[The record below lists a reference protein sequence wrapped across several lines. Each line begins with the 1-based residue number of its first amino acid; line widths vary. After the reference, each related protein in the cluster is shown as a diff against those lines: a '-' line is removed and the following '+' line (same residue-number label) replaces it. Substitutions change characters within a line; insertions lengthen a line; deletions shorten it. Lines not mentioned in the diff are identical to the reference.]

1 MAKMLKGVITVMLQ
15 PNVLDVQGQA
25 VQGALKHLGFESVE
39 QVRIGRQ
46 IEMILPTEDNEMAR
60 TQLKEMAEKLLANP
74 VIEDFQINIKEA

>member
-1 MAKMLKGVITVMLQ
+1 MLKGVITVMLQ

-46 IEMILPTEDNEMAR
+46 IEMILPTEDHEMAR

-74 VIEDFQINIKEA
+74 VIEDFQIDIQEA

>member
-1 MAKMLKGVITVMLQ
+1 MLQ

-46 IEMILPTEDNEMAR
+46 IEMILPTEDREAAR
-60 TQLKEMAEKLLANP
+60 LQLREMAEKLLANP
-74 VIEDFQINIKEA
+74 VIEDFQIEIQEA

>member
-1 MAKMLKGVITVMLQ
+1 MLKGVITVMLQ

-46 IEMILPTEDNEMAR
+46 IEMILPTEDREAAR
-60 TQLKEMAEKLLANP
+60 LQLREMAEQLLANP
-74 VIEDFQINIKEA
+74 VIEDFQIDIQEA

>member
-1 MAKMLKGVITVMLQ
+1 MLKGVITVLLQ

-46 IEMILPTEDNEMAR
+46 IEMILPTEDREIAR
-60 TQLKEMAEKLLANP
+60 TQLKEMAEKLLANTL
-74 VIEDFQINIKEA
+74 IEDFQIHIKEA

>member
-1 MAKMLKGVITVMLQ
+1 MLKGVITVMLQ

-46 IEMILPTEDNEMAR
+46 IEMILPTEDREAASL
-60 TQLKEMAEKLLANP
+60 QLREMAEKLLANP
-74 VIEDFQINIKEA
+74 VIEDFQIDIQEA

>member
-1 MAKMLKGVITVMLQ
+1 MLKGVITVMLQ

-25 VQGALKHLGFESVE
+25 VQDALKHLGFESVE

-46 IEMILPTEDNEMAR
+46 IEMILPTEDHEMAR

>member
-1 MAKMLKGVITVMLQ
+1 MLKGVITVMLQ

-25 VQGALKHLGFESVE
+25 VQDALKHLGFESVE

-74 VIEDFQINIKEA
+74 VIEDFQIDIQQA

>member
-1 MAKMLKGVITVMLQ
+1 MLKGVITVMLQ

-25 VQGALKHLGFESVE
+25 VQDALKHLGFESVE

>member
-1 MAKMLKGVITVMLQ
+1 MLKGVITVMLQ

-25 VQGALKHLGFESVE
+25 VQGALQHLGFESVE

-46 IEMILPTEDNEMAR
+46 IEMILPTEDHEMAR

>member
-1 MAKMLKGVITVMLQ
+1 MLKGVITVMLQ

-46 IEMILPTEDNEMAR
+46 IEMILPTEDREMAR

-74 VIEDFQINIKEA
+74 VIEDFRIDIEEA

>member
-1 MAKMLKGVITVMLQ
+1 MLKGVITVMLQ

-46 IEMILPTEDNEMAR
+46 IEMILPTEDHEMAR

-74 VIEDFQINIKEA
+74 VIEDFQIEIQEA

>member
-1 MAKMLKGVITVMLQ
+1 MLKGVITVMLQ

-46 IEMILPTEDNEMAR
+46 IEMILLTEDHEMAR

>member
-1 MAKMLKGVITVMLQ
+1 MLKGVITVMLQ

-25 VQGALKHLGFESVE
+25 VQDALKHLGFESVE

-46 IEMILPTEDNEMAR
+46 IEMILPTEDHEMAR

-74 VIEDFQINIKEA
+74 VIEDFQIDIQEA

>member
-1 MAKMLKGVITVMLQ
+1 MLKGVITVMLQ

-25 VQGALKHLGFESVE
+25 VQDALKHLGFESVE
-39 QVRIGRQ
+39 QGRIGRQ

-74 VIEDFQINIKEA
+74 VIEDFQIDIKEA

>member
-1 MAKMLKGVITVMLQ
+1 MLKGVITVMLQ

-46 IEMILPTEDNEMAR
+46 IEMILPTEDQEMAL

-74 VIEDFQINIKEA
+74 VIEDFQIDIKEA

>member
-1 MAKMLKGVITVMLQ
+1 MLKGVITVMLQ

-46 IEMILPTEDNEMAR
+46 IEMILPTEDREMAR
-60 TQLKEMAEKLLANP
+60 TQLKEMAENLLANP
-74 VIEDFQINIKEA
+74 VIEDFQIHIKEA

>member
-1 MAKMLKGVITVMLQ
+1 MLKGVITVMLQ

-46 IEMILPTEDNEMAR
+46 IEMILPTEDREMAL

-74 VIEDFQINIKEA
+74 VIEDFQIDIEEA

>member
-1 MAKMLKGVITVMLQ
+1 MLKGVITVMLQ

-46 IEMILPTEDNEMAR
+46 IEMILPTEDREMAR
-60 TQLKEMAEKLLANP
+60 TQLIEMAEKLLANP
-74 VIEDFQINIKEA
+74 VIEDFQIYIKEA

>member
-1 MAKMLKGVITVMLQ
+1 MLKGVITVMLQ

-25 VQGALKHLGFESVE
+25 VQDALKHLGFESVE

-46 IEMILPTEDNEMAR
+46 IEMILPTEDHEMAR
-60 TQLKEMAEKLLANP
+60 AQLKEMAEKLLANP

>member
-1 MAKMLKGVITVMLQ
+1 MLKGVITVMLQ

-46 IEMILPTEDNEMAR
+46 IEMILPTEDREAAR
-60 TQLKEMAEKLLANP
+60 LQLGEMAEKLLANP
-74 VIEDFQINIKEA
+74 VIEDFQIDIQEA

>member
-1 MAKMLKGVITVMLQ
+1 MMLQ

-46 IEMILPTEDNEMAR
+46 IEMILPTEDREMAR
-60 TQLKEMAEKLLANP
+60 TQLKEMAENLLANP
-74 VIEDFQINIKEA
+74 VIEDFQIEIQEA

>member
-1 MAKMLKGVITVMLQ
+1 MLKGVITVMLQ

-25 VQGALKHLGFESVE
+25 VQDALKHLGFESVE

-46 IEMILPTEDNEMAR
+46 IEMILPTEDHEMAR
-60 TQLKEMAEKLLANP
+60 THLKEMAEKLLANP

>member
-1 MAKMLKGVITVMLQ
+1 MLKGVITVLLQ

-46 IEMILPTEDNEMAR
+46 IEMILLTEDHEMAR
-60 TQLKEMAEKLLANP
+60 TQLKELSL
-74 VIEDFQINIKEA
+74 IHI

>member
-1 MAKMLKGVITVMLQ
+1 MLKGVITVMLQ

-46 IEMILPTEDNEMAR
+46 IEMTLPTEDHEMAR

-74 VIEDFQINIKEA
+74 VIEDFQIYIEEA

>member
-1 MAKMLKGVITVMLQ
+1 MLKGVITVMLQ

-46 IEMILPTEDNEMAR
+46 IEMILPTEDHEMAR

-74 VIEDFQINIKEA
+74 VIEDFRIDIEEA

>member
-1 MAKMLKGVITVMLQ
+1 MLQ

-46 IEMILPTEDNEMAR
+46 IEMILPTEGNEMAR

>member
-1 MAKMLKGVITVMLQ
+1 MLKGVITVMLQ

-46 IEMILPTEDNEMAR
+46 IEMILPAEDHEMAR

-74 VIEDFQINIKEA
+74 VIEDFQIDIQEA